1 MGSELDFAK
10 FCFHAGFGMNIS
22 CPNCF
27 HFLLTLLNCTQGSH
41 GLCGGQ
47 RPPCSGRQPVWGR
60 FRPCGFHITA
70 QKWACKEWW
79 FQSFQFTKPT
89 FVQNSSIQSRAS
101 NFEALAHGWRTTYSA
116 VDILRKF
123 STWLNLWKGISNKRG
138 EVSCIHLNHIGFQLL
153 ILGGAAAIQ
162 VGCSYQLGRFKC
174 SFSQGLGHTKRG
186 WGLDDGTSW
195 RVFLFHFRQ
204 VFWMF

>member
-1 MGSELDFAK
+1 MFRIGNGAPVANGVSVLDFAK
-10 FCFHAGFGMNIS
+10 ICFHVNIS
-22 CPNCF
+22 CPNCL

-70 QKWACKEWW
+70 QKRACKECG
-79 FQSFQFTKPT
+79 SIHLTHGC
-89 FVQNSSIQSRAS
+89 SELSIQSRAS
-101 NFEALAHGWRTTYSA
+101 TSEALAHGWRTTYSA
-116 VDILRKF
+116 VDFLCKF
-123 STWLNLWKGISNKRG
+123 STWLLLWKGTSSKRG

-162 VGCSYQLGRFKC
+162 VGCSYQLGRFKS
-174 SFSQGLGHTKRG
+174 SFSQGAWPHKTGLGFTRWYK
-186 WGLDDGTSW
+186 LTS
-195 RVFLFHFRQ
+195 FLVSF
-204 VFWMF
+204 